1 MKNFTHALL
10 GLVLAAAA
18 TAAVTGCQSN
28 SDKDKELNELRQ
40 LAEMDRREM
49 ENQYAEFAAQ
59 YGEMKKDIKDDS
71 LVARLDAEQR
81 RAEALLKELQ
91 SLKTNSAAEIL
102 RLKKELAT
110 VRAVLRDYIRQ
121 VDSLQQINQALTSE
135 RDEARAE
142 AARTRQENTTIS
154 QRNSQ
159 LSEQVAVASQL
170 NATGVYIFPG
180 KKNGKQAKKSKD
192 ITRFTVSFTITRNVT
207 AATGM
212 RTVYV
217 RLLKPTQDVV
227 SNSGTF
233 QYENKNIGYSAV
245 KNIEYTGEEQKVTL
259 YVPVS
264 EYLSG
269 GTYTA
274 YIFVDGQMIGSGSLT
289 MKK

>member
-1 MKNFTHALL
+1 
-10 GLVLAAAA
+10 
-18 TAAVTGCQSN
+18 
-28 SDKDKELNELRQ
+28 
-40 LAEMDRREM
+40 
-49 ENQYAEFAAQ
+49 
-59 YGEMKKDIKDDS
+59 
-71 LVARLDAEQR
+71 
-81 RAEALLKELQ
+81 
-91 SLKTNSAAEIL
+91 
-102 RLKKELAT
+102 
-110 VRAVLRDYIRQ
+110 
-121 VDSLQQINQALTSE
+121 
-135 RDEARAE
+135 
-142 AARTRQENTTIS
+142 
-154 QRNSQ
+154 
-159 LSEQVAVASQL
+159 
-170 NATGVYIFPG
+170 
-180 KKNGKQAKKSKD
+180 
-192 ITRFTVSFTITRNVT
+192 
-207 AATGM
+207 M